1 MPLNTGHGMPPVQ
14 AQEAVEE
21 QCNALW
27 WEKGERDQW
36 QESPGEG
43 GRALDLAGR
52 LKGLYEVKLRTF

>member
-27 WEKGERDQW
+27 WEKGTSGRRV
-36 QESPGEG
+36 QEKG
-43 GRALDLAGR
+43 G
-52 LKGLYEVKLRTF
+52 GLWI